1 MTEPIARIEA
11 ALTRLGAEH
20 EPPVGWQ
27 ARVLAAT
34 ATPKPRPWWWFAMPA
49 VALAVIAIYVVVRP
63 RAKDQPLE
71 VALAFEKHGA
81 VVRGQAAHVGDLM
94 HATATGGGH
103 YRAVWVYHGDH
114 LLLAC
119 PGATQCRS
127 SGDATIADVELRLIG
142 DYTIVAV
149 ASNSP
154 VPPPMGTL
162 DTDLANAQQ
171 TGAKTKPESLTV
183 R

>member
-34 ATPKPRPWWWFAMPA
+34 AARKQRPWWWFAIPA
-49 VALAVIAIYVVVRP
+49 AALAVIAIYVVVRP
-63 RAKDQPLE
+63 PAQGQALE
-71 VALAFEKHGA
+71 IALNVEKHGA
-81 VVRGQAAHVGDLM
+81 VVRGTAAHVGDIV
-94 HATATGGGH
+94 HATVTGGGR
-103 YRAVWVYHGDH
+103 YRAVWVYHRGA

-127 SGDATIADVELRLIG
+127 SGDAMIADVDLTLIG
-142 DYTIVAV
+142 DYTIVAL
-149 ASNSP
+149 ASSSP

-162 DTDLANAQQ
+162 DSDVANAER
-171 TGAKTKPESLTV
+171 TGATTKQELQPV

>member
-34 ATPKPRPWWWFAMPA
+34 ATRKQRPWWQFAIPA
-49 VALAVIAIYVVVRP
+49 VALAGIAIFVVVRP
-63 RAKDQPLE
+63 PAKDQPLE
-71 VALAFEKHGA
+71 VALEFDKHGA
-81 VVRGQAAHVGDLM
+81 VVRGKAAHVGDLM
-94 HATATGGGH
+94 HAKATGGGH
-103 YRAVWVYHGDH
+103 YRAVWVYHGDQ
-114 LLLAC
+114 LLIAC

-142 DYTIVAV
+142 DYTIVAL

-162 DTDLANAQQ
+162 DIDIANADKA
-171 TGAKTKPESLTV
+171 GAKTKPESLTV

>member
-20 EPPVGWQ
+20 EPPVGWE

-34 ATPKPRPWWWFAMPA
+34 AARKQRPWWRFAVPA

-63 RAKDQPLE
+63 PAKSQEPQLALNLE
-71 VALAFEKHGA
+71 KRGA
-81 VVRGQAAHVGDLM
+81 VVRGSAAHVGDIM
-94 HATATGGGH
+94 HPTATEGGH
-103 YRAVWVYHGDH
+103 YRAVWVYRAEQ

-119 PGATQCRS
+119 PGAAQCRS
-127 SGDATIADVELRLIG
+127 SGDATIADVDLSLIG
-142 DYTIVAV
+142 EYTIVAL
-149 ASNSP
+149 ASDAP

-162 DTDLANAQQ
+162 DTDVANAEK
-171 TGAKTKPESLTV
+171 TGAKKTVKSLTV

>member
-34 ATPKPRPWWWFAMPA
+34 AARKQRPWWWFAMPA

-63 RAKDQPLE
+63 PAKDQELALALPLE
-71 VALAFEKHGA
+71 QHGA
-81 VVRGQAAHVGDLM
+81 VVRGTAAHVGDIM

-103 YRAVWVYHGDH
+103 YRAVWVYRGNH
-114 LLLAC
+114 LLIAC
-119 PGATQCRS
+119 PGAAQCRS
-127 SGDATIADVELRLIG
+127 AGDATIADVELRLIG

-149 ASNSP
+149 ASSSP

-162 DTDLANAQQ
+162 DNDLANAQKA
-171 TGAKTKPESLTV
+171 GAKTKPESLPV